1 LIEKFGKNITLRRPP
16 YCPICGEVTNILKVK
31 GSLEIKTNFAHP
43 KDSQCPSIEENR
55 QKYLLLPPSA
65 KDQTNG

>member
-1 LIEKFGKNITLRRPP
+1 L
-16 YCPICGEVTNILKVK
+16 
-31 GSLEIKTNFAHP
+31 LEIKTNFAQP

-65 KDQTNG
+65 KDQTNGEELIKWVKVNAYHLYLKYQE